1 MSLDGKVGLVLSG
14 GGARAA
20 YEVGVLKTI
29 QGGRCPAAKNGN
41 PAEVFCGTGAGAFN
55 AAVIA
60 SRFPGQ
66 YPAPADY
73 LVSLWADEIPREGR
87 ARNNRVYRKRVD
99 TLQFFDIPYMWRR
112 PFKSWVQ
119 YFSDVGHVAPELARR
134 TWKAVVKRNFSSWL
148 NVAIWHDTSPM
159 FRLISESISLETIRD
174 GERSR
179 PQRSLRVVATERGSG
194 KAQVFANAD
203 FTEEDGHALVL
214 ASCALPIMFPTVQI
228 RGREYMYGGLVMQ
241 TPLQPAIS
249 AGCTVIHLIHNEPRV
264 DKPLEQEASSTREM
278 LNRTIAVALGA
289 TLERDLES
297 RRRINEAME
306 ALARLQK
313 DTGRDTSAY
322 LNPDAGYRHVI
333 VHQYRP
339 RRVLGGKT
347 GLLDFSR
354 EGIEASIAEGERD
367 AERHDC
373 AESGC
378 IL

>member
-1 MSLDGKVGLVLSG
+1 
-14 GGARAA
+14 
-20 YEVGVLKTI
+20 
-29 QGGRCPAAKNGN
+29 
-41 PAEVFCGTGAGAFN
+41 
-55 AAVIA
+55 
-60 SRFPGQ
+60 
-66 YPAPADY
+66 
-73 LVSLWADEIPREGR
+73 
-87 ARNNRVYRKRVD
+87 
-99 TLQFFDIPYMWRR
+99 
-112 PFKSWVQ
+112 
-119 YFSDVGHVAPELARR
+119 
-134 TWKAVVKRNFSSWL
+134 
-148 NVAIWHDTSPM
+148 
-159 FRLISESISLETIRD
+159 
-174 GERSR
+174 
-179 PQRSLRVVATERGSG
+179 
-194 KAQVFANAD
+194 
-203 FTEEDGHALVL
+203 
-214 ASCALPIMFPTVQI
+214 
-228 RGREYMYGGLVMQ
+228 MYGGLVMQ
-241 TPLQPAIS
+241 TPLQPAIA

-264 DKPLEQEASSTREM
+264 EKPLEQEASSTREM

-322 LNPDAGYRHVI
+322 LNPDAGYRRVT

-354 EGIEASIAEGERD
+354 ESIEASIAEGERD